1 MLHDTAATRSPSDD
15 SYHYNVMRRAIE
27 AIDSADHP
35 LSLEEL
41 AGSMGMS
48 AAHFQRIFSAWV
60 GVSPKRYQQYL
71 ALDHAKS
78 LLGERMTTLEAAAEA
93 GLSGSGRLHDLFLRW
108 EAMSPGEFARG
119 GAGLEIRYGWFP
131 SPFGEVLAMGT
142 ARGLCGLAF
151 SAETGREAAMAD
163 MTARWPQARFTEA
176 PEAVAAWVEAAF
188 GGGGETALHLIG
200 APFQIKVW
208 EALLQVPEGGVTTYS
223 EIAGAIGH
231 PRAMRA
237 VGTAVGRNPISWR
250 IPCHRVLRKE
260 GALGGYHWGLPVK
273 RALLARESARA
284 EAAETGG
291 TIEDPDRAIA

>member
-1 MLHDTAATRSPSDD
+1 MLHDTAATRTPSDD

-27 AIDSADHP
+27 AIDAAETP

-41 AGSMGMS
+41 AGTMGMS

-176 PEAVAAWVEAAF
+176 PEAVAGWVEAAF
-188 GGGGETALHLIG
+188 GGGGEAALHLIG

-208 EALLQVPEGGVTTYS
+208 EALLNIPSGHVTTYS
-223 EIAGAIGH
+223 ELAQAVGH
-231 PRAMRA
+231 PRATRA
-237 VGTAVGRNPISWR
+237 VGTAVGRNPVSWL
-250 IPCHRVLRKE
+250 IPCHRALRKS
-260 GALGGYHWGLPVK
+260 GGLGGYHWGLPVK
-273 RALLARESARA
+273 RAMLAYEAARA
-284 EAAETGG
+284 DA
-291 TIEDPDRAIA
+291 